1 MRRLDVLW
9 PAVRRSVVDYS
20 TRSPPVL
27 QRIARVFA
35 LAAVVVTGAHAP
47 ALEPAEN
54 GASPVDW
61 GNTYIGTGGGGS
73 DYGGPKPL
81 VTPPFRVR
89 SGEDTAEIP
98 AQAKLGWPP

>member
-35 LAAVVVTGAHAP
+35 LAAVVVTGAHAH
-47 ALEPAEN
+47 ALEPAVD
-54 GASPVDW
+54 GARPLDW
-61 GNTYIGTGGGGS
+61 VNTYIGTRGGGS
-73 DYGGPKPL
+73 GYRGPQPL
-81 VTPPFRVR
+81 VPPPDRKRTRLNPHPTPN
-89 SGEDTAEIP
+89 
-98 AQAKLGWPP
+98 